1 MAVNKLERLMNL
13 TAALLATERPLSRE
27 ELHTR
32 VPGYPEETSS
42 FRRAFERDKNELRQM
57 ALPLSVEPVPGTDP
71 AVEGYRIP
79 PDEYY
84 LRDPGLEADE
94 LAALHLAARAVRSS
108 DGTSTGALRKLGG
121 TLARDEPALE
131 SIGEVPVSPEVNT
144 VFAAISERRLLS
156 FVYRGE
162 RRTVEP
168 RRLDLQRGRWYLTGH
183 DRLRDGERNFRL
195 DRIEGKVSIDDI
207 GSSPVQPPGRP
218 AWRHPWELGDG
229 PPVPVRLLV
238 DADHVGWVRREL
250 GRSVVIEDRANGDAV
265 FELLVV
271 DGVAFRSFVMTLL
284 DHGEVLSPPEIRDDI
299 IAWVDMLAGR

>member
-13 TAALLATERPLSRE
+13 TAALLATERPLSCE

-42 FRRAFERDKNELRQM
+42 YRRAFERDKNELRQM
-57 ALPLSVEPVPGTDP
+57 AVPLSVEPVPGTDP
-71 AVEGYRIP
+71 PVEGYRIP
-79 PDEYY
+79 PDQYY
-84 LRDPGLEADE
+84 LRDPELEGDE

-121 TLARDEPALE
+121 AVSLGEAAFD
-131 SIGEVPVSPEVNT
+131 SIGEVPTSPEVNT

-162 RRTVEP
+162 QRTVEP

-183 DRLRDGERNFRL
+183 DRLREGERNFRL
-195 DRIEGKVSIDDI
+195 DRIEGQVSVDDV
-207 GSSPVQPPGRP
+207 GTAPARPPGRP
-218 AWRHPWELGDG
+218 SWRHPWELGDG
-229 PPVPVRLLV
+229 PPLPVRLLV

-250 GRSVVIEDRANGDAV
+250 GESVVSEHRNEQATI
-265 FELLVV
+265 FELMVV
-271 DGVAFRSFVMTLL
+271 DRIAFRSFVMTLL
-284 DHGEVLSPPEIRDDI
+284 DHGEVVSPAEVRDDVI
-299 IAWVDMLAGR
+299 SWVEALAGS